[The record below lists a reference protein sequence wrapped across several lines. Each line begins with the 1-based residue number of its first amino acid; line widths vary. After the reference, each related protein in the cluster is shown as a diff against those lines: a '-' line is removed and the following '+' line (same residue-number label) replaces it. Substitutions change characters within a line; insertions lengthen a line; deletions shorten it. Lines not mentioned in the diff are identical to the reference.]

1 MPASEQQHDSSVHS
15 YPGRGQWNKPS
26 EQPQP
31 CYISAFA
38 HLRPILR
45 VMLKVN
51 LPFVVQDI
59 VSFPNRPS
67 LNDLANLAFRSSGAH
82 SPQFT

>member
-1 MPASEQQHDSSVHS
+1 MHS
-15 YPGRGQWNKPS
+15 NPGRGQWNKPN

-31 CYISAFA
+31 CYISAFG
-38 HLRPILR
+38 HLRPILW
-45 VMLKVN
+45 VMTKVN

-67 LNDLANLAFRSSGAH
+67 LNDLANPAFNSSGVY